1 MECDTC
7 PDGQLLSLCCSRPAS
22 KKDRCGCFS
31 AADPP
36 AGSVLCRTYDIHLE
50 QCARVLFN
58 FKKTKGHGVLVLWPP
73 LSAVPAKNSD
83 APLAPR
89 SHCILRFFSSVARRS
104 TARPGHFTSFPSLPI
119 QSLVHW
125 GFVVKPNKCEGIL
138 SKVTSRFNDDMGLP
152 KILARVSVM
161 QRLRIPSYEHHDFVE
176 KRN

>member
-1 MECDTC
+1 MHGVRHVSRR
-7 PDGQLLSLCCSRPAS
+7 PVAVLVLLTTSF
-22 KKDRCGCFS
+22 KKKIGVAVSQQQIRRLALSS
-31 AADPP
+31 A
-36 AGSVLCRTYDIHLE
+36 
-50 QCARVLFN
+50 ARVLFN

-138 SKVTSRFNDDMGLP
+138 SKVTSRFNDDLGLP
-152 KILARVSVM
+152 KCSARVSAV
-161 QRLRIPSYEHHDFVE
+161 QHLGVTEF
-176 KRN
+176 

>member
-1 MECDTC
+1 MECDTSCMECDTC

-89 SHCILRFFSSVARRS
+89 SHCILRFFFFCGTKVYGTAWALHFFSIVAN
-104 TARPGHFTSFPSLPI
+104 PI
-119 QSLVHW
+119 SCPL

-138 SKVTSRFNDDMGLP
+138 SKVTSRFNDDLGLP
-152 KILARVSVM
+152 KCSARVSAV
-161 QRLRIPSYEHHDFVE
+161 QRLGVTEF
-176 KRN
+176 